1 MSVSELF
8 GWTAAGL
15 TLLTFATR
23 DPRTARCI
31 ALAAN
36 ACFITYAATG
46 GAAHVLALHLA
57 LVPVNLHR
65 LAELR
70 RQRPAGCSA

>member
-23 DPRTARCI
+23 DPRAARVT

-36 ACFITYAATG
+36 ACFITYAVTG

-57 LVPVNLHR
+57 LLPINLHR
-65 LAELR
+65 LAEIR
-70 RQRPAGCSA
+70 RQRHAGCSA